1 MGPPLISV
9 GANVR
14 LVKMNFHR
22 KRHFIR
28 KDTRGLTWTRTK
40 PQLRKGTDLYRVWGV
55 DGLCF
60 VGL

>member
-1 MGPPLISV
+1 M
-9 GANVR
+9 
-14 LVKMNFHR
+14 
-22 KRHFIR
+22 
-28 KDTRGLTWTRTK
+28 DTRGLTWMRTK